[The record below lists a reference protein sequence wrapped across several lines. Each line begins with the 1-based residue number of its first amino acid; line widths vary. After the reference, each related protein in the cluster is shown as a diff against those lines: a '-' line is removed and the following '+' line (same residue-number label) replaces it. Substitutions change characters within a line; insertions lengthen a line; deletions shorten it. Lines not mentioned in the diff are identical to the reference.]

1 MDGTPMEYANVHIR
15 LAGSLE
21 NVVHKEVAASE
32 IPILRVIHGQ
42 DAVVFDRMTRVEK
55 IDMAEERIRLDIT
68 YKPDVVAKV
77 YAGAASRLFETLDEV
92 GFVSDIPAKP
102 KKG

>member
-1 MDGTPMEYANVHIR
+1 MEYANVNIR

-32 IPILRVIHGQ
+32 IPILREVHGH
-42 DAVVFDRMTRVEK
+42 DAVLFVAQTRTEK

-68 YKPDVVAKV
+68 YKPDVVAKI
-77 YAGAASRLFETLDEV
+77 YAGASARLFENLADV
-92 GFVSDIPAKP
+92 GFASEAPAAKA
-102 KKG
+102 KKV